1 VKEGG
6 RFAVVRTEEKMADA
20 LAAIYLE
27 DPSCA
32 NYGVPVVCN
41 SDRRGLPLPS
51 AR

>member
-32 NYGVPVVCN
+32 NYGVPVVWRN
-41 SDRRGLPLPS
+41 SDRRGPLPS